1 MKLIDL
7 LIEMR
12 RDLLS
17 IVRGVENA
25 NGYFTWD
32 TTTPNSTTRFRLFNL
47 LQKHLLTAEKFGVYC
62 VTRHCSCPRSEH
74 TDYIIEKARHG
85 VREFKDE
92 AFKWPGAQLYQ
103 GERVSVCPCKLG
115 EKPSNHHVIDDLVI
129 RKHGTTKRHDRLVDA
144 LSDLQDAADNARDNK
159 PRSAIREYLLRA
171 IISLNEGI
179 LPQGVDEYIA
189 LRTAASA

>member
-1 MKLIDL
+1 MKLVDL
-7 LIEMR
+7 LIKLR
-12 RDLLS
+12 RDLLV

-32 TTTPNSTTRFRLFNL
+32 TTTPNATTRFRLYNL
-47 LQKHLLTAEKFGVYC
+47 VQKHLLAAEKFGVYS

-74 TDYIIEKARHG
+74 AEYIIEKARHG
-85 VREFKDE
+85 VRHFNDE
-92 AFKWPGAQLYQ
+92 AFKWPGTQLYQ
-103 GERVSVCPCKLG
+103 GDRVSVCPCKLG
-115 EKPSNHHVIDDLVI
+115 EKPSNHYVIDELII
-129 RKHGTTKRHDRLVDA
+129 RKHGATKRHDRLVDA
-144 LSDLQDAADNARDNK
+144 LSDIQDAADNARDNK

-189 LRTAASA
+189 SRAVASA